1 MGWKLRTHDVLGS
14 GVAVN
19 IPLMQR
25 QRYELRLRQ
34 RDIAEALGVDRST
47 VAGWETGKSEPL
59 ARQILALAKLL
70 NTTADDLLADPEPQ
84 TEAVAG

>member
-1 MGWKLRTHDVLGS
+1 
-14 GVAVN
+14 
-19 IPLMQR
+19 MQR
-25 QRYELRLRQ
+25 QRYKLRLRQ

-70 NTTADDLLADPEPQ
+70 DTTADDLLADPE
-84 TEAVAG
+84 AVATFP